1 MMRVIGGLAPA
12 LLLGLIVACTG
23 DAPTLLDPPSEATWE
38 APATSEPTQTVVAPV
53 TLEPGDDIQAIVD
66 RNRAGTRY
74 VLAPGVYR
82 EQAVVPK
89 SGDIFEGEPGAV
101 LSGARILEGFSVA
114 DNLWSIGGQTQQG
127 VPHGGCGSPQEFA
140 DLEDYTGCQFAEHL
154 FVDDQPLWQVTAIAD
169 LAPGRWFFDYG
180 ADLIYLADDP
190 AGRIIEASVTPA
202 AFDGSAS
209 KVTIR
214 GLVIEKYSNLA
225 QSGAIHGDRTRSW
238 TVEQNEI
245 RLNHGFGL
253 RTGSEMRVLNNYI
266 HSNGQIGVGGLGS
279 HVLVQGNEIAYNN
292 TAGFLEEWE
301 AGGTKFVLSDGLV
314 FRDNWVHHN
323 IGRGVWTD
331 IDVIN
336 ALITDN
342 LVEWNTRGGIVHEM
356 SFAARIVDN
365 TSRYNGLGLDVW
377 VWGAQVLVQNSS
389 GVEVSGN
396 LVTVSAFG
404 GNGIAIVNQRR
415 GSGIRGRYVSERVS
429 VTNNT
434 IRHLGVAGSNGAP
447 NGCASSENLFDGN
460 TYEALGAWFKLA
472 NFESCGLLTW
482 DEFQELGHEPA
493 GTAVELG

>member
-1 MMRVIGGLAPA
+1 
-12 LLLGLIVACTG
+12 
-23 DAPTLLDPPSEATWE
+23 
-38 APATSEPTQTVVAPV
+38 
-53 TLEPGDDIQAIVD
+53 
-66 RNRAGTRY
+66 
-74 VLAPGVYR
+74 
-82 EQAVVPK
+82 
-89 SGDIFEGEPGAV
+89 
-101 LSGARILEGFSVA
+101 
-114 DNLWSIGGQTQQG
+114 
-127 VPHGGCGSPQEFA
+127 
-140 DLEDYTGCQFAEHL
+140 
-154 FVDDQPLWQVTAIAD
+154 
-169 LAPGRWFFDYG
+169 
-180 ADLIYLADDP
+180 
-190 AGRIIEASVTPA
+190 
-202 AFDGSAS
+202 
-209 KVTIR
+209 
-214 GLVIEKYSNLA
+214 
-225 QSGAIHGDRTRSW
+225 
-238 TVEQNEI
+238 
-245 RLNHGFGL
+245 
-253 RTGSEMRVLNNYI
+253 MRVLNNYI

-342 LVEWNTRGGIVHEM
+342 LVEWNTRGGIVHEV

-377 VWGAQVLVQNSS
+377 VWGAQILVQNSS
-389 GVEVSGN
+389 DVEVSGN

-472 NFESCGLLTW
+472 NFEWCGLLTW